1 MAYEAAYDR
10 SVVEDIASRVKFTE
24 YKGMQL
30 ELRPIPG
37 SDATDELDPIVLADA
52 RAKVAGAKP
61 TIPMVDFGAMR
72 TSNLKETRTLTQGKV
87 ERTVKIMDLGDR
99 CIQLYVWTPENHVA
113 PSPVLYFC
121 HGGGWAFG
129 DVRAYSCYLELIAE
143 ETGAVVCYPEYR
155 FAPETPFPGGLMDCS
170 QGLDWVADHAD
181 ELGIDINKLAVS
193 GDSAGGS
200 LINGVIQLQAFR
212 HPAKLMVN
220 IYGGVDNRPV
230 PEGWSYDL
238 HPVVPEQFEAAKNR
252 IDRTKSLELATYLTH
267 GDVEGLKD
275 PLISAAYCADF
286 SCFPRSVVVASAFDY
301 LKTQD
306 IEFAHQLWEA
316 GRDVRAVLYLGMDHG
331 FIERAGMNPQAE
343 DLARL
348 TAAEMNAMFA
358 E

>member
-10 SVVEDIASRVKFTE
+10 SVVEDIAARAWTE
-24 YKGMQL
+24 DYKGMPL
-30 ELRPIPG
+30 EMRPIPG
-37 SDATDELDPIVLADA
+37 SDATNELDPIVLADA
-52 RAKVAGAKP
+52 RAKLSGAKAI
-61 TIPMVDFGAMR
+61 IPMVDFGAMR
-72 TSNLKETRTLTQGKV
+72 NSPLKETRELTQGKV

-129 DVRAYSCYLELIAE
+129 KVESYTRYLELIAE

-181 ELGIDINKLAVS
+181 ELGIDMNKLAIS

-212 HPAKLMVN
+212 HPVKLMVN

-230 PEGWSYDL
+230 PEDWSYDL
-238 HPVVPEQFEAAKNR
+238 HPVVPDQFEP
-252 IDRTKSLELATYLTH
+252 S
-267 GDVEGLKD
+267 
-275 PLISAAYCADF
+275 PF
-286 SCFPRSVVVASAFDY
+286 
-301 LKTQD
+301 
-306 IEFAHQLWEA
+306 
-316 GRDVRAVLYLGMDHG
+316 VRQNAWAVLPGLDE
-331 FIERAGMNPQAE
+331 FPAF
-343 DLARL
+343 LAREWK
-348 TAAEMNAMFA
+348 TETETEMNKRKR
-358 E
+358 EGTICC